1 MIICFTVYLH
11 YGALYAFTRQN
22 IFYILERQT
31 RLCIHCT
38 LWRSECFVCVYHNT
52 SFFYISERYEMYK
65 MPSDIGTIPCLIPNP
80 REMEYTS
87 TVRQSLENWVVVEST
102 DFTDEVQYLAS
113 KYFYNCGL
121 LFVTVLSNSNQLKYK
136 NVFL

>member
-1 MIICFTVYLH
+1 
-11 YGALYAFTRQN
+11 
-22 IFYILERQT
+22 
-31 RLCIHCT
+31 
-38 LWRSECFVCVYHNT
+38 
-52 SFFYISERYEMYK
+52 MYK
-65 MPSDIGTIPCLIPNP
+65 MSDIGTIPSLIPTP
-80 REMEYTS
+80 QEMEYTS

-121 LFVTVLSNSNQLKYK
+121 FFVTVLSNSNQLKYK